1 MSRIIVKNL
10 PSRVKEAKLR
20 EQFSKCGV
28 ITDLKLMKTQRG
40 VFRRFAFIGYSSED
54 QAQSAVDHFNKTFI
68 NASKIEVEL
77 AKPYGDDSLNRPWSK
92 YSKGSSAF
100 NRREKQVSSK
110 EKQKPSDS
118 EVTKEDTVEGT
129 DGKPGTCVGVGGV
142 EWAVGECEG
151 DPAFQEFLDAHKHKG
166 KVWADGTSDQKV
178 KGQSGEERK
187 NETGVGEVLSEEES
201 DEVPLFP
208 ST

>member
-20 EQFSKCGV
+20 EQFSQCGV
-28 ITDLKLMKTQRG
+28 ITDVRLMKTQRG
-40 VFRRFAFIGYSSED
+40 VFRRFAFIGYSSD
-54 QAQSAVDHFNKTFI
+54 DHAQSAVDHFNKTFI

-100 NRREKQVSSK
+100 KRREKQVSGK
-110 EKQKPSDS
+110 EKLRQSNS
-118 EVTKEDTVEGT
+118 EEMKEGAAEG
-129 DGKPGTCVGVGGV
+129 GKPGTCGGV

-151 DPAFQEFLDAHKHKG
+151 DPAFQEFLDAHKHKS

-178 KGQSGEERK
+178 KGQSGEEHK
-187 NETGVGEVLSEEES
+187 KETGVDEVLSEEGS
-201 DEVPLFP
+201 DQVLLF
-208 ST
+208 SV